1 MRSVCSM
8 SSLRLRRGLRH
19 VCVEF
24 SARFEFVLGID
35 GRSSDVLSLYGEM
48 ISLNGQYPGHAPRM
62 PVAMDVPAGNRA
74 RFLHNSAELTG
85 RLTFEP
91 MPLAARAAHI
101 DYLIST
107 AGDTERAPYNA
118 T

>member
-1 MRSVCSM
+1 MRSMRSM

-48 ISLNGQYPGHAPRM
+48 ISLNGQYPSHAPRTV

-74 RFLHNSAELTG
+74 RILHNSAGL
-85 RLTFEP
+85 RLTLEP
-91 MPLAARAAHI
+91 MLGLHTLTT
-101 DYLIST
+101 LIST

>member
-1 MRSVCSM
+1 MRSMRSM

-24 SARFEFVLGID
+24 SARTEYVLGID
-35 GRSSDVLSLYGEM
+35 GRCSDVLSLYGGEM
-48 ISLNGQYPGHAPRM
+48 ISLNGQYPSHAPRM

-74 RFLHNSAELTG
+74 RILHNSAGL
-85 RLTFEP
+85 RLTLEP
-91 MPLAARAAHI
+91 MLGLHTLTT
-101 DYLIST
+101 LIST

>member
-1 MRSVCSM
+1 MCALN
-8 SSLRLRRGLRH
+8 SS
-19 VCVEF
+19 
-24 SARFEFVLGID
+24 ALGID
-35 GRSSDVLSLYGEM
+35 GRCSDVLSLYGGEM
-48 ISLNGQYPGHAPRM
+48 ISLNGQYPSHAPRTV
-62 PVAMDVPAGNRA
+62 PVAMDVPAGNRD
-74 RFLHNSAELTG
+74 RILHNSAGLTG